1 MDTKPKTINQVAN
14 LAGITVRTLHYYDK
28 IDLLKPTY
36 IAKNNYRIYDEFCLK
51 RLQEILFF
59 KELQVP
65 LKEIKQILDD
75 KSYDKEK
82 ILANHKKLL
91 TMKRNRLNELIKLID
106 KILGDDTVS
115 LKEFDMKNIKEETK
129 KYAKEAKEKWGDT
142 NAYKQSRN
150 KTSKYTTKDWEKM
163 NNESTKIYMDFI
175 DCMNQNTDC
184 KSAESLVRE
193 WKNHITKYYY
203 DCTNE
208 ILQGLGDM
216 YVADIRFKNN
226 INKHGEGLAEFM
238 SESIKDYCKNK

>member
-36 IAKNNYRIYDEFCLK
+36 IAKNNYRIYDEFCLR

-91 TMKRNRLNELIKLID
+91 TMKRNRLNELIKLI
-106 KILGDDTVS
+106 
-115 LKEFDMKNIKEETK
+115 
-129 KYAKEAKEKWGDT
+129 
-142 NAYKQSRN
+142 
-150 KTSKYTTKDWEKM
+150 
-163 NNESTKIYMDFI
+163 
-175 DCMNQNTDC
+175 
-184 KSAESLVRE
+184 
-193 WKNHITKYYY
+193 
-203 DCTNE
+203 
-208 ILQGLGDM
+208 
-216 YVADIRFKNN
+216 
-226 INKHGEGLAEFM
+226 
-238 SESIKDYCKNK
+238 